1 MKATPK
7 VLIKE
12 IAEDFSQF
20 LKKGKFAEFQ
30 SVCKKIYL
38 NIDNIETLLRIHFIL
53 TRKNDENQV
62 GVIDFI
68 HALPERIRRIKTTTK
83 SNIEISEGEI
93 KGRIN
98 WKKTIEKMMIHY
110 PIGSTSIAYDKKE
123 RDYEIPENL
132 VLKQLLNII
141 WEIVN
146 TDLKPFLDNK
156 YNWLKNW
163 IDKSE
168 LKKSLNLLYLKN
180 IYLKKINLNK
190 NKINNRM
197 INSALK
203 SRNILYREAALLL
216 SRYHRIMNFEFE
228 EKEAEE
234 LLRNT
239 FIIPER
245 PEVLFELYWIILLL
259 KKFKEVCKNLEYKLI
274 KPDQPNLIAKWE
286 HNNRIFKIF
295 HDSTANLKFRENVND
310 LRKELED
317 KLKIEYKDDDNYFSR
332 GLKIHDKLKELAHLA
347 SDSFWGGRPDIII
360 KVFDKNETLKLIVI
374 GEVKYTNYRNYAL
387 SGLRELLEY
396 MAFVRE
402 KTVKKEYF
410 EKSPQLFEDSVKL
423 IGVLF
428 TDYIEN
434 FNVKMDEK
442 NLKVIMYD
450 DERKTDTL
458 GKLIQTIQANLES

>member
-1 MKATPK
+1 MKATPEELLK
-7 VLIKE
+7 D
-12 IAEDFSQF
+12 IAADFSQF
-20 LKKGKFAEFQ
+20 LKKGFFFELKSFY
-30 SVCKKIYL
+30 KKINL
-38 NIDNIETLLRIHFIL
+38 NIDNIETLLRVHFIL

-83 SNIEISEGEI
+83 SNTEVSEGEV

-98 WKKTIEKMMIHY
+98 WKKTIEKIMMDY
-110 PIGSTSIAYDKKE
+110 PIGSTTIAYDKRE
-123 RDYEIPENL
+123 RDYEISENL
-132 VLKQLLNII
+132 ILKQLLKII

-146 TDLKPFLDNK
+146 IDLKPFLKYK

-163 IDKSE
+163 IDKAE
-168 LKKSLNLLYLKN
+168 LKKSLDRLYSKN
-180 IYLKKINLNK
+180 IYLKRINLKKK
-190 NKINNRM
+190 NINNRM
-197 INSALK
+197 ITRALK

-234 LLRNT
+234 LLKNT
-239 FIIPER
+239 FIKPER
-245 PEVLFELYWIILLL
+245 TEVLFELYWIILLL
-259 KKFKEVCKNLEYKLI
+259 KEFKKVCKNLEYKLI
-274 KPDQPNLIAKWE
+274 KPDQPNLIAEWE
-286 HNNRIFKIF
+286 YNNYLFKIF
-295 HDSTANLKFRENVND
+295 HDSTAKLKFRENIND
-310 LRKELED
+310 LKKELED
-317 KLKIEYKDDDNYFSR
+317 KLKVKYKDDENYFSR
-332 GLKIHDKLKELAHLA
+332 ELKIHDKLKELVHRK

-360 KVFDKNETLKLIVI
+360 KVFDNNETLKLVVI

-402 KTVKKEYF
+402 KMVKKKYF
-410 EKSPQLFEDSVKL
+410 EKSQHLFEDSVKL

-434 FNVKMDEK
+434 FNVNMDEK
-442 NLKVIMYD
+442 NLKVIMFN
-450 DERKTDTL
+450 DERKADTL

>member
-20 LKKGKFAEFQ
+20 LKKGKFSEFQ
-30 SVCKKIYL
+30 SFCKKIYL
-38 NIDNIETLLRIHFIL
+38 DIDNVETLLRIHFIL

-68 HALPERIRRIKTTTK
+68 HALPERIKRIKTTTK
-83 SNIEISEGEI
+83 ANIEFSEGEI

-98 WKKTIEKMMIHY
+98 WKKTIEKMMIYY

-132 VLKQLLNII
+132 ILKQLLKII
-141 WEIVN
+141 WEILS
-146 TDLKPFLDNK
+146 TDLKPFLDYK
-156 YNWLKNW
+156 YNWLENW
-163 IDKSE
+163 IDKAE

-180 IYLKKINLNK
+180 IYLKKINLNT

-216 SRYHRIMNFEFE
+216 SRYQRIMNFEFE
-228 EKEAEE
+228 ETEAEE

-245 PEVLFELYWIILLL
+245 PEVLFELYWIILILRE
-259 KKFKEVCKNLEYKLI
+259 FKEVCKNLEYKLI
-274 KPDQPNLIAKWE
+274 RPKNSNLIAEWE
-286 HNNRIFKIF
+286 YEDHIFQVF

-310 LRKELED
+310 LKKELED
-317 KLKIEYKDDDNYFSR
+317 KLKVEYKDDDNYFSR
-332 GLKIHDKLKELAHLA
+332 ELKIHDKLKELAHGK

-402 KTVKKEYF
+402 KTVKREYF
-410 EKSPQLFEDSVKL
+410 EELKHLFDDSVKL

-428 TDYIEN
+428 TDYIEK
-434 FNVKMDEK
+434 FKVKMDDK
-442 NLKVIMYD
+442 NLKIIMFGH
-450 DERKTDTL
+450 EQQKIEI
-458 GKLIQTIQANLES
+458 KNLIQSILIS